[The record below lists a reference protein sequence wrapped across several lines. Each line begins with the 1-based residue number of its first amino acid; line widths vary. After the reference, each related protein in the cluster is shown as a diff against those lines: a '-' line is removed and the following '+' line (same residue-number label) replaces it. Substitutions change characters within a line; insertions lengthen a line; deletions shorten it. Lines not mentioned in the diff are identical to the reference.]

1 MRAGRK
7 IKSDQKQG
15 GSGRLVDLMLD
26 LALDRAAALGPINAG
41 GDTADRRTM
50 IRDAMRR
57 QIATILNTADGTLL
71 EATAEAMAVMIL
83 NMLKEVPALAEKER
97 MGRTGLVAEA
107 RTAIRLYV
115 SHHL

>member
-1 MRAGRK
+1 
-7 IKSDQKQG
+7 
-15 GSGRLVDLMLD
+15 
-26 LALDRAAALGPINAG
+26 
-41 GDTADRRTM
+41 M

-83 NMLKEVPALAEKER
+83 HMLKEVPALAQEER
-97 MGRTGLVAEA
+97 TGMTGLVAEA

-115 SHHL
+115 SHHLKAPSFDGPAGPWRPDHEPPGFRPS